1 MSFQL
6 VAPNAR
12 DCRRRRPVRFAGGGR
27 KPLTVTELKSPPAAL
42 PTTVRVPQHV
52 VYREFIAETVVLNLN
67 TGIYHGLNPTGGRML
82 KLLDEL
88 GDVGVV
94 AARLAGE
101 YRRPRSEVAA
111 DLETF
116 CRDLLARDLIESV
129 SGRS

>member
-1 MSFQL
+1 M
-6 VAPNAR
+6 
-12 DCRRRRPVRFAGGGR
+12 
-27 KPLTVTELKSPPAAL
+27 TELKSPPLAL

-52 VYREFIAETVVLNLN
+52 VYREFVAETVVLNLN
-67 TGIYHGLNPTGGRML
+67 TGIYHGVNPTGGRML

-88 GDVGVV
+88 GHVGRV
-94 AARLAGE
+94 AARLADE

-129 SGRS
+129 PETS